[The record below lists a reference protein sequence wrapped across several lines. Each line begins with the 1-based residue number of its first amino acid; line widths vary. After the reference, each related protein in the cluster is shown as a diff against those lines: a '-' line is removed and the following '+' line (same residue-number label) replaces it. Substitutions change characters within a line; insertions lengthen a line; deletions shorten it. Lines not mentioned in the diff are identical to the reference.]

1 MSASKNITGKTIA
14 ILVADG
20 VNDHL
25 LNLTKH
31 ELEAQG
37 ATTRFIALKA
47 GSISATK
54 NINIAIDYSIHSVTP
69 HIFDALY
76 IPGGKRS
83 IHTLVSQ
90 REVLDF
96 VCSIYSAG
104 KHIAVDDEAI
114 SLLEAACL
122 NTKLSS
128 LNPAELRA
136 NGIFLHTNTIPVVK
150 HFVKA
155 IAADHPLP
163 DYSKE
168 KHANYETQQVLN
180 Q

>member
-1 MSASKNITGKTIA
+1 MPAAKNIKGKTIA
-14 ILVADG
+14 ILIADG

-31 ELEAQG
+31 ELEAHG
-37 ATTRFIALKA
+37 AATRFIALEP
-47 GSISATK
+47 GSITAAKHNS
-54 NINIAIDYSIHSVTP
+54 IAVDYSIHSAS
-69 HIFDALY
+69 HDAFDGLY

-83 IHTLVSQ
+83 LQTLISQ
-90 REVLDF
+90 KKVLDF
-96 VCSIYSAG
+96 VCSMYSGG

-122 NTKLSS
+122 NPKLSS
-128 LNPAELRA
+128 LNNGELRA
-136 NGIFLHTNTIPVVK
+136 NGIFVHTNTIPVVK

-163 DYSKE
+163 EYVYDKP
-168 KHANYETQQVLN
+168 LN
-180 Q
+180 QES